1 LEIDKYNFADL
12 LAEIPMEY
20 VMASEKIIN
29 FAKIKL
35 GKKLNEIIYV
45 NVFNCIYYKNCKKFI
60 I

>member
-35 GKKLNEIIYV
+35 G
-45 NVFNCIYYKNCKKFI
+45 
-60 I
+60 